1 MKTAIDGCEVYSR
14 VYYYLLDFNEYDN
27 WKYISEKFNKEK
39 LRDLTGEE
47 IRQLFEYATQ
57 KDLENNLNKFDD
69 E

>member
-1 MKTAIDGCEVYSR
+1 MKTTIDGCEVYSR

-39 LRDLTGEE
+39 LRDLTGDE